1 MKKIFFLSGLARSGN
16 TLLASLL
23 NQNKNIAVT
32 ANSIIFDILQSIDQ
46 FKLHQTFKNFPDHHS
61 FNSITSNIIP
71 NYYQNW
77 NQSYIIDR
85 SQITEDRL
93 EFLKKNL
100 KHEIKII
107 VLWRDLF
114 EVLASFLK
122 WSENKD
128 VPMFSKGT
136 SNEQKID
143 ILMDKNTSNIITG
156 LDVIRYLSKL
166 ENMHFSHFVHYD
178 DLINNTELEIKEIY
192 KFLNIPHFNHDF
204 NSITDFKVNKIK
216 YDDTIFGEGLH
227 QVKLGKIEKGN
238 YNFMDYIPE
247 ISYNKYKNL
256 NIKPSYF

>member
-1 MKKIFFLSGLARSGN
+1 MKIFFLSGLARSGN

-93 EFLKKNL
+93 AFLKKNL
-100 KHEIKII
+100 NHEIKII

-122 WSENKD
+122 WSENKE
-128 VPMFSKGT
+128 VPMFPKGK

-143 ILMDKNTSNIITG
+143 ILMDKNTSNI
-156 LDVIRYLSKL
+156 
-166 ENMHFSHFVHYD
+166 
-178 DLINNTELEIKEIY
+178 NT
-192 KFLNIPHFNHDF
+192 
-204 NSITDFKVNKIK
+204 
-216 YDDTIFGEGLH
+216 
-227 QVKLGKIEKGN
+227 
-238 YNFMDYIPE
+238 
-247 ISYNKYKNL
+247 
-256 NIKPSYF
+256 